1 MMDGRRSM
9 VDDRSV
15 DLRRSM
21 VDDRRSM
28 CRPSEID
35 TIIIAVMVGEL
46 ILCKQN
52 LINLVWSVP
61 YCMYDV
67 EQ

>member
-1 MMDGRRSM
+1 MIE
-9 VDDRSV
+9 DRCV

-21 VDDRRSM
+21 VEDRRSM
-28 CRPSEID
+28 IDGRRSMCLPSEID
-35 TIIIAVMVGEL
+35 TIIMVGEP

-61 YCMYDV
+61 YCIYDV